1 MRRRPWLA
9 VIALVLAVFPSCF
22 CSNKLGGS
30 VEVNG
35 EKLTFSSCRSGAVY
49 GFRGV
54 ELSAQNGMRLRLGVL
69 PTGAAGVIVM
79 PKDEA
84 VGTELR
90 VGCGSLS
97 ISDQNSTVND
107 VKNVQGK
114 AVLDCEAEGWKIK
127 GEVSFE
133 NCH

>member
-1 MRRRPWLA
+1 MRRPWL
-9 VIALVLAVFPSCF
+9 IPTVLIGLWGSCV
-22 CSNKLGGS
+22 CSNKLSGS

-35 EKLTFSSCRSGAVY
+35 EKIAFNSCRNGAVY

-54 ELSAQNGMRLRLGVL
+54 ELSGSNGMRLRLGLL
-69 PTGAAGVIVM
+69 PTGAVGVIVM
-79 PKDEA
+79 PKGES
-84 VGTELR
+84 VGKELG
-90 VGCGSLS
+90 VECGTLN

-107 VKNVQGK
+107 VKNVHGK
-114 AVLDCEAEGWKIK
+114 AILQCESQGYKLK

>member
-1 MRRRPWLA
+1 MRRPWLIPT
-9 VIALVLAVFPSCF
+9 VLIALWGSCF
-22 CSNKLGGS
+22 CSNKLSGS
-30 VEVNG
+30 VDVNG
-35 EKLTFSSCRSGAVY
+35 EKVTFGSCRNGAVY

-54 ELSAQNGMRLRLGVL
+54 ELSGSNGMRLRLGLL

-79 PKDEA
+79 PKGEN
-84 VGTELR
+84 VGKDLGIE
-90 VGCGSLS
+90 CGTLNL
-97 ISDQNSTVND
+97 SDQNSTVND

-114 AVLDCEAEGWKIK
+114 AILDCEGQGYKIK

>member
-1 MRRRPWLA
+1 MRRPWLIPT
-9 VIALVLAVFPSCF
+9 VFMALWGSCF
-22 CSNKLGGS
+22 CSNKLSGT

-35 EKLTFSSCRSGAVY
+35 EKVGFNSCRNGIIH

-54 ELSAQNGMRLRLGVL
+54 ELSASNGMRLRLGVT
-69 PTGAAGVIVM
+69 PTGKMGVIVF
-79 PKDEA
+79 PKDAA
-84 VGTELR
+84 VGTEL
-90 VGCGSLS
+90 GIECGSLS
-97 ISDQNSTVND
+97 LSDQNSTVND

-114 AVLDCEAEGWKIK
+114 AVLDCEAQGYKLK

>member
-1 MRRRPWLA
+1 M
-9 VIALVLAVFPSCF
+9 
-22 CSNKLGGS
+22 
-30 VEVNG
+30 EVNG
-35 EKLTFSSCRSGAVY
+35 EKVTFGSCRNGAVY

-54 ELSAQNGMRLRLGVL
+54 ELSGSNGIRLRLGLL

-79 PKDEA
+79 PKGET
-84 VGTELR
+84 VGKELG
-90 VGCGSLS
+90 VECGTLQL
-97 ISDQNSTVND
+97 SDQNSTVND

-114 AVLDCEAEGWKIK
+114 AVLDCEGHGFKVK